1 MESIIQTQ
9 VEQHLI
15 KQDGNFPNNSELP
28 VLHYKSAF
36 SVEKKL
42 GDMMEKT
49 FRHYNWK
56 HSWRNGI
63 YDYHHYHSTAHE
75 VLGIY
80 KGNCKVQL
88 GGPDGII
95 LELTKGDVIV
105 LPAGVAHKNIGCSE
119 DFKCIGAYPK
129 GQDYDMNYGK
139 PEELENAIKNISE
152 VPLPEFDPVYGTEG
166 QLLEYWKVHVEF

>member
-1 MESIIQTQ
+1 MESIIQSQ
-9 VEQHLI
+9 LEQHLI
-15 KQDGNFPNNSELP
+15 KPDDEFPNNHELP
-28 VLHYKSAF
+28 VLHYRSAF
-36 SVEKKL
+36 SSDKNL

-49 FRHYNWK
+49 FRHHNWK
-56 HSWRNGI
+56 NSWRNGI

-80 KGNCKVQL
+80 KGECKIQL

-95 LELTKGDVIV
+95 LELTKGDVLV
-105 LPAGVAHKNIGCSE
+105 LPAGVAHKSICASD

-139 PEELENAIKNISE
+139 PEELERARKNISTLE
-152 VPLPEFDPVYGTEG
+152 LPETDPVYGNEG
-166 QLLEYWKVHVEF
+166 QLLEYWKIKKF